1 MLSKKI
7 EKAINDQINAEFWSA
22 HLYLSMSAWLSEQ
35 NLPGF
40 SNWMYI
46 QYKEEDTHA
55 LKFFRYVNER
65 GGRVTLQPIAEVP
78 SEWKSAVD
86 VFQQTLDH
94 ERVVTSRIYKIM
106 EIALEE
112 KDYGT
117 VNFLQWYINE
127 QVEEEATAE
136 DYLNKLKMIEKDPSG
151 MYAMDKEL
159 GARVFVDATLK
170 GA

>member
-22 HLYLSMSAWLSEQ
+22 HLYLSMSAWFSEQ

-40 SNWMYI
+40 SNWMYV

-65 GGRVTLQPIAEVP
+65 GGRVILQPIAELP
-78 SEWKSAVD
+78 AEWKSPVD
-86 VFQQTLDH
+86 AFQQTLDH

-106 EIALEE
+106 ELALEE
-112 KDYGT
+112 KDYAT
-117 VNFLQWYINE
+117 VSFLQWYVNE

-136 DYLNKLKMIEKDPSG
+136 DYLNKLKMIEKNPAG
-151 MYAMDKEL
+151 MYALDNEL
-159 GARVFVDATLK
+159 GARTFVDATLTTE
-170 GA
+170 

>member
-7 EKAINDQINAEFWSA
+7 EQAINDQINAEFWSA
-22 HLYLSMSAWLSEQ
+22 HLYLSMSAWFSGE

-46 QYKEEDTHA
+46 QYKEEDSHA

-65 GGRVTLQPIAEVP
+65 GGCVKLQPITEVP
-78 SEWKSAVD
+78 TKWKSAVD

-106 EIALEE
+106 ELALAE
-112 KDYGT
+112 KDYAT
-117 VNFLQWYINE
+117 VNFLQWYVNE
-127 QVEEEATAE
+127 QMEEEATAE
-136 DYLNKLKMIEKDPSG
+136 DYLNKLKMIEKDAAG
-151 MYAMDKEL
+151 MYNLDKEL
-159 GARVFVDATLK
+159 GARVFVDATLTP
-170 GA
+170 

>member
-7 EKAINDQINAEFWSA
+7 ETAINDQINAEFWSA
-22 HLYLSMSAWLSEQ
+22 HLYLSMSAWFTGK

-40 SNWMYI
+40 SNWMYV

-65 GGRVTLQPIAEVP
+65 GGQVKLQPIAAIP
-78 SEWKSAVD
+78 TEWKTATD
-86 VFQQTLDH
+86 VFKQTLEH

-106 EIALEE
+106 ELALEE
-112 KDYGT
+112 KDYAT
-117 VNFLQWYINE
+117 VNFLQWYVNE

-136 DYLNKLKMIEKDPSG
+136 DYLNKLKMIEKDPTG
-151 MYAMDKEL
+151 MYNLDKEL
-159 GARVFVDATLK
+159 GARTFVDSTLQ
-170 GA
+170 A

>member
-1 MLSKKI
+1 MLNKKI
-7 EKAINDQINAEFWSA
+7 EKAMNDQINAEFWSA

-65 GGRVTLQPIAEVP
+65 GGRVKLQSVAEVP
-78 SEWKSAVD
+78 SEWKTPLEI
-86 VFQQTLDH
+86 FQQTLDH
-94 ERVVTSRIYKIM
+94 ERVVTSGIYKIM
-106 EIALEE
+106 ELALAE
-112 KDYGT
+112 KDYAT
-117 VNFLQWYINE
+117 VSFLQWYINE

-136 DYLNKLKMIEKDPSG
+136 DYLNKLKMIEKNPAG

-159 GARVFVDATLK
+159 GARAFVDATV
-170 GA
+170 